1 MIINKKKTLYTKKK
15 KKKKKGMSPISIYI
29 NIYKKLFIHIYKLSI
44 FN

>member
-1 MIINKKKTLYTKKK
+1 MIINKKKTLYT